1 MKNNGI
7 GKMRFDVENVKEMLV
22 GCGFVFSVR
31 SYCLEDCDVF
41 VDDVGVCRRSL
52 IGEVRKIRDLEE
64 VCEFSG
70 FENVKE
76 WLKMILRMY
85 KGRSKYLY
93 LVEKVE
99 GSARRREL
107 IGNLTWRRC

>member
-1 MKNNGI
+1 MKNKGI

-52 IGEVRKIRDLEE
+52 IGEVKYVKDLE
-64 VCEFSG
+64 VCACLSG
-70 FENVKE
+70 FDDVRSWVEVIRK
-76 WLKMILRMY
+76 MY
-85 KGRSKYLY
+85 KGKRKYLY
-93 LVEKVE
+93 VVEV
-99 GSARRREL
+99 
-107 IGNLTWRRC
+107 